1 MIINKHREV
10 SMETDL
16 MKYSALADGDDEGG
30 DDDKGDAAEDEN
42 GGDDA
47 ADESEGGD
55 AD

>member
-1 MIINKHREV
+1 
-10 SMETDL
+10 METDL
-16 MKYSALADGDDEGG
+16 IKIFALDGDDEGG
-30 DDDKGDAAEDEN
+30 DESEDN

>member
-1 MIINKHREV
+1 
-10 SMETDL
+10 METEPIL
-16 MKYSALADGDDEGG
+16 FLEGDDEGG
-30 DDDKGDAAEDEN
+30 DDNGDN

>member
-1 MIINKHREV
+1 
-10 SMETDL
+10 METEPIL
-16 MKYSALADGDDEGG
+16 FLNVTEGDDEGG
-30 DDDKGDAAEDEN
+30 DENGDN

>member
-1 MIINKHREV
+1 
-10 SMETDL
+10 METDL
-16 MKYSALADGDDEGG
+16 IKIFALDGDGTGDDEGG
-30 DDDKGDAAEDEN
+30 DESEDT